1 LFQRIKTKL
10 GKENEVFSK
19 LFNEPDREIFCKVRV
34 RRFSVAAKIKEKN
47 DVWAYRYKLNFNGR
61 K

>member
-1 LFQRIKTKL
+1 MK
-10 GKENEVFSK
+10 FSVNS
-19 LFNEPDREIFCKVRV
+19 FTEPDREIFCKVRV